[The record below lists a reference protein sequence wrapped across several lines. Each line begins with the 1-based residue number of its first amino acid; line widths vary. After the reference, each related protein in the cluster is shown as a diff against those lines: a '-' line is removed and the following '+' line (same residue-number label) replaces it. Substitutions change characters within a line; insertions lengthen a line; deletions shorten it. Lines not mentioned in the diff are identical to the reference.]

1 MSNTVKITESKLKY
15 LLINSFTEEPYLYNK
30 IEIIKNLNDL
40 LSAEAMINMINET
53 LKAPADI
60 VNILYGMGVK
70 PAVKIIQKLY
80 ISYFSFML

>member
-1 MSNTVKITESKLKY
+1 MKY
-15 LLINSFTEEPYLYNK
+15 LSINSFTGEPYLYIK

-60 VNILYGMGVK
+60 VNILNGMGVK

>member
-1 MSNTVKITESKLKY
+1 MKY
-15 LLINSFTEEPYLYNK
+15 LSINSFTGEPYLYIK

-60 VNILYGMGVK
+60 VKILNGMGVK